1 MDAQGEA
8 DSQLDAQPANMA
20 PFAVR
25 EKDGTIVPYLE
36 KLAEREAA
44 AAEGRTAYLLG
55 AKGDRDLDA
64 MERAGTQLLDDLAG
78 RKVGPVRILSKAV
91 ISLRHCVQL
100 APLGSHTP
108 ALTQTYVSRR
118 RDETS
123 ARSKGRRRPS
133 DGDVDMEGENGAR
146 YIG

>member
-1 MDAQGEA
+1 VTSLPIQDTADRADIDPEYMDAQGEA
-8 DSQLDAQPANMA
+8 DSQLDAPPAHMA

-64 MERAGTQLLDDLAG
+64 MERAGPQLLDDLAR
-78 RKVGPVRILSKAV
+78 RKVG
-91 ISLRHCVQL
+91 QF
-100 APLGSHTP
+100 
-108 ALTQTYVSRR
+108 VSCQK
-118 RDETS
+118 
-123 ARSKGRRRPS
+123 RS
-133 DGDVDMEGENGAR
+133 
-146 YIG
+146 